1 MNFQEKLQTH
11 IISLEQRPD
20 FNEDMALRRVVEL
33 LKQVKSQNDLQQQ
46 KSLISRIA
54 IDSIQS
60 WDTIN
65 FISEFLTSN
74 TK

>member
-65 FISEFLTSN
+65 FISDFLTSN